1 MTAVTRVYLFRAS
14 AAILL
19 GLGILRIADSQTPS
33 PVFEVASIRENT
45 GAGPPIWA
53 PQRSGDRV
61 TLRKVRLDVVIDYAF
76 HIDNLYQVSF
86 PANMPLEWYDI
97 EAKSAGVPDEDRLRQ
112 MFQTLLAERCNLKTH
127 FETREIARYDLVV
140 SKPGKLKVA
149 DPEATAMVEKVPM
162 RPHTAYIMFGTDTE
176 HFAGKD
182 ASVEQIADALS
193 RNLRALV
200 RDMTGLTGTYDFD
213 VAFARQ
219 DDSLNGS
226 LTAPLQ
232 EVIQRE
238 LGLKLEKSKGPM
250 KVLVVDH
257 VEKPTAN

>member
-1 MTAVTRVYLFRAS
+1 MT
-14 AAILL
+14 
-19 GLGILRIADSQTPS
+19 
-33 PVFEVASIRENT
+33 SI
-45 GAGPPIWA
+45 
-53 PQRSGDRV
+53 V
-61 TLRKVRLDVVIDYAF
+61 
-76 HIDNLYQVSF
+76 
-86 PANMPLEWYDI
+86 
-97 EAKSAGVPDEDRLRQ
+97 AGVMTNSRCFRLSSSQRVV
-112 MFQTLLAERCNLKTH
+112 NLKTH
-127 FETREIARYDLVV
+127 FETREIAQYDLVV

-226 LTAPLQ
+226 LTAPL
-232 EVIQRE
+232 E
-238 LGLKLEKSKGPM
+238 LFSVSWTEAGEDWGR
-250 KVLVVDH
+250 
-257 VEKPTAN
+257 